1 MAEKDWTAIL
11 KEEDRII
18 ENSDR
23 RFRYHCYSLE
33 NMSEELTYRERS
45 IHIQNDFIEQLLE
58 EDFIDTVRNEKLAY
72 GLRRCQAFLKMSQ
85 KNFNISPDSSGLFAT
100 MGIYP
105 LRYNSIIHVMRL
117 FLNKFEEGSPSPW
130 MIHGRDIRLLGL
142 LLWQVHV

>member
-1 MAEKDWTAIL
+1 MYTNPYWRDQEKKTWTAPG
-11 KEEDRII
+11 
-18 ENSDR
+18 
-23 RFRYHCYSLE
+23 
-33 NMSEELTYRERS
+33 
-45 IHIQNDFIEQLLE
+45 QL
-58 EDFIDTVRNEKLAY
+58 FTKR
-72 GLRRCQAFLKMSQ
+72 GCQAFLKMSQ

>member
-1 MAEKDWTAIL
+1 ML
-11 KEEDRII
+11 
-18 ENSDR
+18 
-23 RFRYHCYSLE
+23 RF
-33 NMSEELTYRERS
+33 
-45 IHIQNDFIEQLLE
+45 IQKTKLNKKLLYKN
-58 EDFIDTVRNEKLAY
+58 VKM
-72 GLRRCQAFLKMSQ
+72 CQAFLKMSQ

-130 MIHGRDIRLLGL
+130 MIHGRDIWLLGL

>member
-1 MAEKDWTAIL
+1 MIIPHIRDIFICGIL
-11 KEEDRII
+11 GH
-18 ENSDR
+18 
-23 RFRYHCYSLE
+23 YH
-33 NMSEELTYRERS
+33 
-45 IHIQNDFIEQLLE
+45 
-58 EDFIDTVRNEKLAY
+58 KW
-72 GLRRCQAFLKMSQ
+72 LRTSQIFFKILCQAFLKTSQ

>member
-1 MAEKDWTAIL
+1 MYVYYTSFGK
-11 KEEDRII
+11 
-18 ENSDR
+18 
-23 RFRYHCYSLE
+23 SLQE
-33 NMSEELTYRERS
+33 AGVSL
-45 IHIQNDFIEQLLE
+45 
-58 EDFIDTVRNEKLAY
+58 
-72 GLRRCQAFLKMSQ
+72 CQAFLKMSQ

>member
-1 MAEKDWTAIL
+1 MIIPHIRDIFICGIL
-11 KEEDRII
+11 GHYHKWLRMRIK
-18 ENSDR
+18 
-23 RFRYHCYSLE
+23 F
-33 NMSEELTYRERS
+33 MK
-45 IHIQNDFIEQLLE
+45 
-58 EDFIDTVRNEKLAY
+58 KL
-72 GLRRCQAFLKMSQ
+72 CQAFLKMSQ

>member
-1 MAEKDWTAIL
+1 MREARKRFIGRVFFGQTKMAIYFGRK
-11 KEEDRII
+11 KP
-18 ENSDR
+18 
-23 RFRYHCYSLE
+23 
-33 NMSEELTYRERS
+33 
-45 IHIQNDFIEQLLE
+45 
-58 EDFIDTVRNEKLAY
+58 
-72 GLRRCQAFLKMSQ
+72 CQAFLKMSQ

>member
-1 MAEKDWTAIL
+1 MVLSVTTWNINWVRIL
-11 KEEDRII
+11 SHALFMKT
-18 ENSDR
+18 S
-23 RFRYHCYSLE
+23 
-33 NMSEELTYRERS
+33 
-45 IHIQNDFIEQLLE
+45 
-58 EDFIDTVRNEKLAY
+58 
-72 GLRRCQAFLKMSQ
+72 CQAFLKMSQ

>member
-1 MAEKDWTAIL
+1 MIIPHIRDIFICGIL
-11 KEEDRII
+11 GH
-18 ENSDR
+18 
-23 RFRYHCYSLE
+23 YHKWLRLFVKYSL
-33 NMSEELTYRERS
+33 R
-45 IHIQNDFIEQLLE
+45 Q
-58 EDFIDTVRNEKLAY
+58 
-72 GLRRCQAFLKMSQ
+72 CQAFLKMSQ

>member
-1 MAEKDWTAIL
+1 MIIPHIRDIFICGIL
-11 KEEDRII
+11 GH
-18 ENSDR
+18 
-23 RFRYHCYSLE
+23 YHKWLRQTLSLA
-33 NMSEELTYRERS
+33 NP
-45 IHIQNDFIEQLLE
+45 F
-58 EDFIDTVRNEKLAY
+58 
-72 GLRRCQAFLKMSQ
+72 CQAFLKMSQ

>member
-1 MAEKDWTAIL
+1 MRMPPLLADFSHARACKPFCEK
-11 KEEDRII
+11 
-18 ENSDR
+18 
-23 RFRYHCYSLE
+23 Y
-33 NMSEELTYRERS
+33 
-45 IHIQNDFIEQLLE
+45 
-58 EDFIDTVRNEKLAY
+58 
-72 GLRRCQAFLKMSQ
+72 CQAFLKMSQ

>member
-1 MAEKDWTAIL
+1 MIIPHIRDIFICGIL
-11 KEEDRII
+11 GH
-18 ENSDR
+18 
-23 RFRYHCYSLE
+23 YHKWLRKFYESL
-33 NMSEELTYRERS
+33 
-45 IHIQNDFIEQLLE
+45 IFW
-58 EDFIDTVRNEKLAY
+58 
-72 GLRRCQAFLKMSQ
+72 CQAFLKMSQ

>member
-1 MAEKDWTAIL
+1 MLQK
-11 KEEDRII
+11 
-18 ENSDR
+18 SDK
-23 RFRYHCYSLE
+23 FYESL
-33 NMSEELTYRERS
+33 
-45 IHIQNDFIEQLLE
+45 IFW
-58 EDFIDTVRNEKLAY
+58 
-72 GLRRCQAFLKMSQ
+72 CQAFLKMSQ
-85 KNFNISPDSSGLFAT
+85 KNFNITPDSSGLFAT

>member
-1 MAEKDWTAIL
+1 MIIPHIRDIFICGIL
-11 KEEDRII
+11 GHYHKWL
-18 ENSDR
+18 R
-23 RFRYHCYSLE
+23 RR
-33 NMSEELTYRERS
+33 T
-45 IHIQNDFIEQLLE
+45 
-58 EDFIDTVRNEKLAY
+58 EKLKKQ
-72 GLRRCQAFLKMSQ
+72 CQAFLKMSQ